1 MKTFPRLI
9 YAATIGWVLCCPS
22 PLSWGQGFQLRSG
35 AVPIREES
43 TVEAATQ
50 VLRDIMAIPARGIPR
65 SLLADAQGIAI
76 VPGLLKGGLVVG
88 VRHGR
93 GVVVVREDGGG
104 WKPPVFI
111 TITGGSLGW
120 QAGVQA
126 ADIVL
131 VFKSRTSVESLMQGK
146 FTIGGGVSA
155 AAGPVGRQAEAATDA
170 QLRAE
175 IFSYSRARG
184 LFAGVAVDG
193 SVMQVD
199 AMANAAYYNNAAAGQ
214 MSTMPT
220 SAVQLLQEITKHTG
234 VPAAE
239 EKLQQLPSGAAAGPA
254 AGQTT
259 RAQLADASRRLDGLL
274 DENWKKFLALPA
286 DVFDTNRP
294 TDAAALQQAIERFE
308 RVANTSQ
315 YRALAEKPEFQQLH
329 ALLKQWSAQ
338 QKPAAAPLVLPP
350 PPTDGR

>member
-1 MKTFPRLI
+1 MKTFHHLI
-9 YAATIGWVLCCPS
+9 CFAAFGWGLLLTPQCFGQVIPS
-22 PLSWGQGFQLRSG
+22 RSG

-43 TVEAATQ
+43 TVESATQ
-50 VLRDIMAIPARGIPR
+50 ALREIMSIPASGIPR

-76 VPGLLKGGLVVG
+76 VPRMLKGGLVVG

-93 GVVVVREDGGG
+93 GVVVVREEGGG

-146 FTIGGGVSA
+146 FTIGGGVAA

-184 LFAGVAVDG
+184 LFAGVSVDG

-199 AMANAAYYNNAAAGQ
+199 AAANAAYYNNSSAGQ
-214 MSTMPT
+214 TSRMPV
-220 SAVQLLQEITKHTG
+220 SAVQLLQEISKHTG
-234 VPAAE
+234 VPSTIE
-239 EKLQQLPSGAAAGPA
+239 QWSQLPNNPPA
-254 AGQTT
+254 EQGQV
-259 RAQLADASRRLDGLL
+259 APGQLADASRRLDSLL

-286 DVFDTNRP
+286 DVFEANRP
-294 TDAAALQQAIERFE
+294 LDAAAMQQAMERFE
-308 RVANTSQ
+308 RVASTPQ

-338 QKPAAAPLVLPP
+338 QKPASAPLVLPP